1 MSRSLS
7 PLYSLLCLCAIC
19 FALMSSAC
27 SKGAEE
33 PGPGTAMAPG
43 TGSVAFRLA
52 WRQPASG
59 AKALSTPTFNAC
71 VDYGI
76 STIAATVSS
85 GTTTVASASWPCSAH
100 EGLFNAVPAGAN
112 YTVQVNGVSSGT
124 TIWSG
129 LTTPVTVNAGQIT
142 DAGTIVMNYIG
153 GDTTKPTVIS
163 LGPNSNPTSTTSV
176 PVSDRFAIAFDKAMA
191 ISTIT
196 GTNITLIDTG
206 TASTVSGVVSYNS
219 TSNIA
224 AFTPSTTLAYGTQY
238 ALQVMSCVT
247 TSCITDLAGNQLASN
262 YTNTF
267 TTESAPAAA
276 PSAPSGVTAVAG
288 NGQVTLDWLATSG
301 ATSYNVYYSTS
312 PGVTTATGTQVPGLQ
327 APAVQLGLTNGQA
340 YHYIVTAVNS
350 FGESLASSEAS
361 ATPVF
366 PSGNPLPPASLSVTS
381 SSGQN
386 NVTWPAVTGA
396 TSYNLYWSTRPITPD
411 KYSADHVIRGVASP
425 YAHTGLTDGLTYCY
439 IVTANNSNGES
450 ADSMQACGGTG
461 AIQLVW

>member
-33 PGPGTAMAPG
+33 PGGPGTAMAPG

-196 GTNITLIDTG
+196 ATNITLINS
-206 TASTVSGVVSYNS
+206 STTNTVPGVVSYLS
-219 TSNIA
+219 ASNTA
-224 AFTPSTTLAYGTQY
+224 AFTPSANLAYDTQY
-238 ALQVMSCVT
+238 VLQVLSCVT
-247 TSCITDLAGNQLASN
+247 TSCIKDREGNQLASD

-267 TTESAPAAA
+267 TTESAPTAA
-276 PSAPSGVTAVAG
+276 PGAPSGGTATPG
-288 NGQVTLDWLATSG
+288 NGQVTLDWLAANG
-301 ATSYNVYYSTS
+301 ATSYNVYFGTA
-312 PGVTTATGTQVPGLQ
+312 PGVTTSNTQVVSVQ
-327 APAVQLGLTNGQA
+327 APAVHMGLTNGTT
-340 YHYIVTAVNS
+340 YYYIVTAVNG
-350 FGESLASSEAS
+350 FGESLASAEVS
-361 ATPVF
+361 AMPVF
-366 PSGNPLPPASLSVTS
+366 PSGNPLPPASLAVTS

-386 NVTWPAVTGA
+386 TITWPAVTGA

-411 KYSADHVIRGVASP
+411 KYAADNVVRGVTSP
-425 YAHTGLTDGLTYCY
+425 FTHTGLTDGLLYCY
-439 IVTANNSNGES
+439 IITAMNSNGES
-450 ADSMQACGGTG
+450 ADSMQACSGIGG
-461 AIQLVW
+461 IQFIW